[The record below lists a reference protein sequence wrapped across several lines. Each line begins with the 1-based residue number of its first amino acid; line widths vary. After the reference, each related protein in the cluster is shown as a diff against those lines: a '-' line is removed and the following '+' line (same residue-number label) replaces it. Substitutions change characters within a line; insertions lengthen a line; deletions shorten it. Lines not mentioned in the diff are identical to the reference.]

1 MDPLVFNIITSDSE
15 SASSTA
21 MKSHP
26 GDCAAP
32 LDILEWLDKFDEKIE
47 STSYGQVR
55 RGQVPAA
62 LSQLVVPP
70 VANLELRPI
79 SELFGGS
86 GGRIKRWEQL
96 DREVLLDRESAW
108 WILAASNAEQR
119 VLREQ
124 LLTIL
129 AEA

>member
-15 SASSTA
+15 STSSSA

-55 RGQVPAA
+55 NRGPYRKRSAA
-62 LSQLVVPP
+62 
-70 VANLELRPI
+70 
-79 SELFGGS
+79 GGS
-86 GGRIKRWEQL
+86 RARII
-96 DREVLLDRESAW
+96 
-108 WILAASNAEQR
+108 WILCIMRSI
-119 VLREQ
+119 Q
-124 LLTIL
+124 LAPSRIL
-129 AEA
+129 YYTY

>member
-15 SASSTA
+15 SASSSA

-55 RGQVPAA
+55 RGQIPAA
-62 LSQLVVPP
+62 LLRSTGPSERGVPMTLLTSNVQRAPSAVRRVVPP
-70 VANLELRPI
+70 
-79 SELFGGS
+79 
-86 GGRIKRWEQL
+86 Q
-96 DREVLLDRESAW
+96 
-108 WILAASNAEQR
+108 
-119 VLREQ
+119 VLRVRDKKREREKGDGDNTQ
-124 LLTIL
+124 HQPP
-129 AEA
+129 